1 MYITLRYFI
10 SIGVVKGRCSIVR
23 RITLLETSKVIGKY
37 DSCRRVTKYKRI
49 PHGDIDKYLNYDKN
63 TKKWKSKN
71 LMKQRTTVDTKGTLS
86 VAVNFLQ
93 KQALEFQPNNLL
105 KRQQNRSTLLKQRQ
119 TNARRIPASTDRMTS
134 NLSLKPNGEYEDEIV
149 DEFVDNGE
157 EARIIHKYLVVNRLE
172 RGDSFGFGED
182 LRNIFIITA
191 SQIDC
196 LIIPSHIMMRA
207 ERHVE
212 NINRKSQQQSVEQM
226 TNQMRRRKSLAANYD
241 QYAAQK
247 KQNNN
252 ISQQSNRTNPS
263 GDNNN
268 GSSSKPNQHHY
279 VELRQMIEDKIP
291 SERLSYERWRLNEDW
306 NSYKA
311 QTLQE
316 VINNKTKK

>member
-1 MYITLRYFI
+1 M
-10 SIGVVKGRCSIVR
+10 G
-23 RITLLETSKVIGKY
+23 
-37 DSCRRVTKYKRI
+37 
-49 PHGDIDKYLNYDKN
+49 
-63 TKKWKSKN
+63 
-71 LMKQRTTVDTKGTLS
+71 KQRTTIDAKGTIS
-86 VAVNFLQ
+86 VAVNFFQ
-93 KQALEFQPNNLL
+93 KQFNSEFQPNTLL
-105 KRQQNRSTLLKQRQ
+105 KRQQSRNTVLKRRLTQTRGTHNKRSLELSKIGEVGGGVSTLS
-119 TNARRIPASTDRMTS
+119 I
-134 NLSLKPNGEYEDEIV
+134 KPNGEFEEEVV

-212 NINRKSQQQSVEQM
+212 TINRKSQQQSVEQM
-226 TNQMRRRKSLAANYD
+226 TNQMRRRKSLSANYE

-247 KQNNN
+247 KSTNNN
-252 ISQQSNRTNPS
+252 DNTTGGVKSS
-263 GDNNN
+263 GDNSN
-268 GSSSKPNQHHY
+268 SSTKCKPNQHHY

-316 VINNKTKK
+316 VIITKLKNNDDDKPDL